1 MQVEIT
7 AFIEDY
13 DIINYVSQSQQAKVL
28 SNIFNECCEN
38 SKIKF
43 INSLDDDYL
52 VKELESRDYMII
64 KAEK

>member
-13 DIINYVSQSQQAKVL
+13 DIINYVSQQAKVL